1 MGANMAELLVPERS
15 KRLVSLDVFRG
26 ITIASMILVNNTT
39 GRTHPQLTHIQWHGW
54 HLTDLI
60 FPFFLFIVG
69 VAIVYSLAKQSEIGV
84 SRKDIYTKIL
94 TRAGLLIALGLLINL
109 PGHDL
114 SDIRIPGVL
123 QRIAICYVIV
133 AVLVLNTSMKWQAYA
148 SIGILVLYWLVI
160 VLVPVPGYGAGV
172 LDHEGNLPGYIDGIV
187 LKGHTWEKSGFDPQG
202 ILSTIPS
209 ISNVL
214 FGALT
219 GHWLMSKRIESEKVV
234 GLFVLGNLALVASFV
249 LEIWIPF
256 NKKLGT
262 PSFTIFIAGM
272 ALLFLGMCY
281 WFIDV
286 KGYKKWTT
294 FFLVFGKNA
303 IAVYFLSTILANI
316 LVTVRIAQQ
325 DGTSLS
331 LPRFLSHTL
340 LAPWAGTIGANL
352 LYAMLYVLLWFGPMY
367 ILYKKKI
374 FIKV

>member
-1 MGANMAELLVPERS
+1 MAELLVPETS

-60 FPFFLFIVG
+60 FPYFLFIVG
-69 VAIVYSLAKQSEIGV
+69 VAIVYSLAKQTETGM
-84 SRKDIYTKIL
+84 SRKNIYSKIL
-94 TRAGLLIALGLLINL
+94 SRAIILIALGLLTNL

-123 QRIAICYVIV
+123 QRIAVCYVIV
-133 AVLVLNTSMKWQAYA
+133 AILVLNTSMKWQAYV
-148 SIGILVLYWLVI
+148 SIGLLIVYWLI
-160 VLVPVPGYGAGV
+160 ILLVPVPGYGAGV
-172 LDHEGNLPGYIDGIV
+172 LDHEGNLPGYIDSIV
-187 LKGHTWEKSGFDPQG
+187 MNGHTWEKSGFDPQG

-214 FGALT
+214 FGALV
-219 GHWLMSKRIESEKVV
+219 GHWLMSKRIELEKVV
-234 GLFVLGNLALVASFV
+234 GLFVVGNLAIVASLV

-281 WFIDV
+281 WFIDI
-286 KGYKKWTT
+286 KGHKKWTT

-303 IAVYFLSTILANI
+303 IAVYFLSTMLANI
-316 LVTVRIAQQ
+316 LVTVRIAQP
-325 DGTSLS
+325 DGTTIS
-331 LPRFLSHTL
+331 LPRFLSQTL
-340 LAPWAGTIGANL
+340 FASWAGTIGANL
-352 LYAMLYVLLWFGPMY
+352 LYAVIYVLIWYGLMY
-367 ILYKKKI
+367 ILFKKKI